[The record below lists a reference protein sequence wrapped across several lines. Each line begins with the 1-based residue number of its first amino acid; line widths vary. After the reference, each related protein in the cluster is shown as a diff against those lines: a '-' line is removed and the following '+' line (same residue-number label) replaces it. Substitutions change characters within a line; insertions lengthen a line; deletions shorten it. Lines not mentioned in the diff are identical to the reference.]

1 MIASGGADCAC
12 RSLMGGGMPFV
23 NLAVAQAAAA
33 WIAAPNL
40 VGMVMEY
47 GPAYYYVVAA
57 VGAIIVLIG
66 AFIGSRITRAI
77 AAPSVLSLVAAVSFA
92 IIAAA
97 VAVVVLGPQVG
108 QSEFATHLFTFAP
121 VAAAIAGY
129 FFTAPRSAM

>member
-1 MIASGGADCAC
+1 
-12 RSLMGGGMPFV
+12 MPFV

-47 GPAYYYVVAA
+47 GPLYFYAVAA
-57 VGAIIVLIG
+57 VGAVIVLIG
-66 AFIGSRITRAI
+66 AFIGSRITPTI
-77 AAPSVLSLVAAVSFA
+77 ARPTVLSLIAAVSFA

-97 VAVVVLGPQVG
+97 AAMLLLAPQVG
-108 QSEFATHLFTFAP
+108 VSEFATHLFTFAP

-129 FFTAPRSAM
+129 FFTARRSAV